1 MLKKFIINS
10 LLYNDDL
17 WNLRVVGR
25 IDDYDVISL
34 DFKNLRFDKITMIN
48 LIKSDCSIL
57 APTISIDAR
66 LLQDDDIVD
75 ALNSKSDTTV
85 IRVRIVNDNYKLN
98 EYDYNRLSFADYIY
112 VDDVEHFNYDL
123 FRIFKSDGI
132 YKHQFEMIDNN
143 GDTEYKDVFHV
154 VNKLSDKEL
163 KRLVVDAN
171 NCINSEIVLDLYD
184 PSYYNDFLTKLSDN
198 YLNQD
203 VNVTLLSNILVDSKK
218 MFDELV
224 EYNYTIKIKY
234 SSNHEV
240 LNYYMNEP
248 FDNVVNYD
256 NQLEINGSCTLK
268 DYCNILNIIYS
279 GSDYLRDK
287 YYSPL
292 ESIIWTYRFI
302 KESDVDIDSSE
313 LFSAILRRH
322 GERVFRYSS
331 LGNNK
336 NILRIVDKK
345 YNIDNISIVDFNI
358 NVDEYKFSD
367 NNYLYS
373 PNIDSEFCNFL
384 YSPRDLLKTCRSEE
398 VLSISNSLVIDRD
411 DYDLYRYNS
420 CDNIEMFFNY
430 NYDNRGN
437 TFRFLELVGL
447 KEEFDTAYDLNN
459 LYDYIDY
466 INDMRCTDSI
476 DDNIMLEAIINV
488 ERHENP
494 SIDESD
500 IERIKKS
507 FDRANDIRDND
518 ILTEDYHII
527 TNYEIIEE
535 GELIYNVDIE
545 EVSLVPLGD
554 KEDEFLTEEEDKK
567 DEVISVVEDVETLDD
582 FIVGTDVKRPRDIK
596 PGESM
601 EEYNAY
607 YRTYFNKYLLPVL
620 NSNNNKE
627 EEFIIEEK
635 KKDYRDLDKEILNII
650 DRIDNRLLKKE
661 ST

>member
-17 WNLRVVGR
+17 WNLRVVGK
-25 IDDYDVISL
+25 INDYNVISL
-34 DFKNLRFDKITMIN
+34 DFKNLQFDKEALIS
-48 LIKSDCSIL
+48 LIKSESSIL
-57 APTISIDAR
+57 APTISLDAK
-66 LLQDDDIVD
+66 LLQDDEIVD

-85 IRVRIVNDNYKLN
+85 IRIRIVNEKYKLN
-98 EYDYNRLSFADYIY
+98 ENDYNKLSFADYIY
-112 VDDVEHFNYDL
+112 VDEVEHFNYDL
-123 FRIFKSDGI
+123 FRVFTSHGI

-143 GDTEYKDVFHV
+143 GDTEYKDVFHIV
-154 VNKLSDKEL
+154 HKLSDKEF
-163 KRLVVDAN
+163 KRLVLDVN

-184 PSYYNDFLTKLSDN
+184 PVYYNEFLNKLSDN
-198 YLNQD
+198 YLDQD
-203 VNVTLLSNILVDSKK
+203 VNITLLSNILVDSKN
-218 MFDELV
+218 MFDELE
-224 EYNYTIKIKY
+224 EYNYNIKIKY

-240 LNYYMNEP
+240 LNYYMTEP
-248 FDNVVNYD
+248 FDNIVNYD
-256 NQLEINGSCTLK
+256 NQLEINGTCTLK
-268 DYCNILNIIYS
+268 SYSNILNIIYG

-302 KESDVDIDSSE
+302 KDSDIDIDYSE

-336 NILRIVDKK
+336 NILRVVDNK
-345 YNIDNISIVDFNI
+345 YNVDNIGIVDFNI
-358 NVDEYKFSD
+358 DVDEYKFSD
-367 NNYLYS
+367 NNYLYF
-373 PNIDSEFCNFL
+373 PNIDSEFSNFI

-398 VLSISNSLVIDRD
+398 ALSISNSLVIDRD
-411 DYDLYRYNS
+411 DYDLFRFNS
-420 CDNIEMFFNY
+420 CDNIEVFFNY

-447 KEEFDTAYDLNN
+447 KEEFDTAYDLDN
-459 LYDYIDY
+459 LYDYIEY
-466 INDMRCTDSI
+466 INNMRYTDSI
-476 DDNIMLEAIINV
+476 DDDVMLEAIINV
-488 ERHENP
+488 EKFENP
-494 SIDESD
+494 SINDSD

-507 FDRANDIRDND
+507 FDKANDIRDND

-527 TNYEIIEE
+527 TNYEIIED

-545 EVSLVPLGD
+545 EVDLIPLGN
-554 KEDEFLTEEEDKK
+554 KEEEILTEESK
-567 DEVISVVEDVETLDD
+567 DEVVSVVEDVETLDD
-582 FIVGTDVKRPRDIK
+582 FIVGTDVKRPREIK
-596 PGESM
+596 PDESM

-607 YRTYFNKYLLPVL
+607 YRRYFNKYLLPVL

-635 KKDYRDLDKEILNII
+635 RDDYRDFDEEILDMI
-650 DRIDNRLLKKE
+650 DRIDNRLVKKE